1 MSTRIEIDEV
11 KVADGDNPVH
21 YIVYPPKDD
30 DVVVQLQGLDGR
42 QLRQEKS
49 KEWEQSLLLLLLMM
63 MSLM

>member
-11 KVADGDNPVH
+11 KVADEDNPVH

-30 DVVVQLQGLDGR
+30 DVVVQSQGLDEK

-49 KEWEQSLLLLLLMM
+49 MEREQSLLLLLM
-63 MSLM
+63 